1 MDEKKIEELKKEIE
15 EQFAFLKETREEL
28 WKENFQLALEQF
40 DLLKTI
46 SGLIIG
52 LSAIGYLYDGI
63 NLDKN
68 FLLLAF
74 VFGLLNLFI
83 SISWSRESIE
93 RTMDWNEKMWLD
105 ADSRIKRHIQKI
117 VDAIEATNISIYNDF
132 IEEAYK
138 EASAQTSSLKPV
150 KDYMGKLVFFLFFSS
165 VGFLILAFFPGLD
178 NFLKW
183 FFTIL
188 ILDLSFLLVYFN
200 WATWINNL
208 LNWLLN
214 RIK

>member
-93 RTMDWNEKMWLD
+93 RTMD
-105 ADSRIKRHIQKI
+105 
-117 VDAIEATNISIYNDF
+117 
-132 IEEAYK
+132 
-138 EASAQTSSLKPV
+138 
-150 KDYMGKLVFFLFFSS
+150 
-165 VGFLILAFFPGLD
+165 
-178 NFLKW
+178 
-183 FFTIL
+183 
-188 ILDLSFLLVYFN
+188 
-200 WATWINNL
+200 
-208 LNWLLN
+208 
-214 RIK
+214 